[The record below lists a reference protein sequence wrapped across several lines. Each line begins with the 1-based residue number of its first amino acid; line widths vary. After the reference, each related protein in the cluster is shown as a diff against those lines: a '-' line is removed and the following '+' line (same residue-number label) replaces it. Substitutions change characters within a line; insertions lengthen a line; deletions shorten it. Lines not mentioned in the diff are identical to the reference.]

1 MFAAKKNL
9 RLLTTDGLPNTREGG
24 LTYRQ
29 VAGGML
35 VQDKDNGYVGKDDLK
50 VVTKVKPTA
59 EQMAEIALA
68 TAENARLLLESEP
81 RVAMLSFSTNGSAKH
96 PKVSKVQQA
105 TELVKDRDASLLIDG
120 EIQLHTAIQ
129 PKIARL
135 KVVDS
140 QLDGRTNVFIFP
152 SLESGNV
159 AYKMAEHVAGAR
171 AIGPF
176 LQGLNKP
183 ANDLSRSCS
192 VDDIYYTIATTAV
205 QAAGR

>member
-1 MFAAKKNL
+1 M
-9 RLLTTDGLPNTREGG
+9 
-24 LTYRQ
+24 
-29 VAGGML
+29 
-35 VQDKDNGYVGKDDLK
+35 
-50 VVTKVKPTA
+50 
-59 EQMAEIALA
+59 
-68 TAENARLLLESEP
+68 
-81 RVAMLSFSTNGSAKH
+81 
-96 PKVSKVQQA
+96 
-105 TELVKDRDASLLIDG
+105 
-120 EIQLHTAIQ
+120 
-129 PKIARL
+129 
-135 KVVDS
+135 
-140 QLDGRTNVFIFP
+140 FIFP